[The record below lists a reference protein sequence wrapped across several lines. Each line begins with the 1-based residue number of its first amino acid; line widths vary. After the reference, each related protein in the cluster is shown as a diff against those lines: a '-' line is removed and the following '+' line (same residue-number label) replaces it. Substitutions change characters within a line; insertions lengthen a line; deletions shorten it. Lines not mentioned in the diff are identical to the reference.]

1 MTVGSEVTSTVSLV
15 QNPAFGALLL
25 WQFGRSY
32 QQEKPTDLP
41 VLNLHF
47 LVLPML
53 LHARTLEKIK
63 STNPSSGLAQ
73 VANKLAAE
81 REQLFSIHGRA
92 LVFRSLTLESVG
104 TGIASQL
111 LHLDYDTG
119 KMRSNEA
126 RAPRTP
132 ERLRYHVRGAEK
144 LGKWFA
150 RLGPD
155 HVYSLL
161 RVEP

>member
-1 MTVGSEVTSTVSLV
+1 MLDNEVTSTVSLV
-15 QNPAFGALLL
+15 QNPAFGAFLL

-32 QQEKPTDLP
+32 QEEKVTELP

-47 LVLPML
+47 LVLPLL
-53 LHARTLEKIK
+53 LHAKTLDKIS
-63 STNPSSGLAQ
+63 STKPGSGLAQ

-81 REQLFSIHGRA
+81 RDQLLSVHRRA
-92 LVFRSLTLESVG
+92 LIFRSLTMESIG

-111 LHLDYDTG
+111 LQLDYNTG
-119 KMRSNEA
+119 RMRSNEA

-132 ERLRYHVRGAEK
+132 ERLRYHLRGAEK
-144 LGKWFA
+144 LGTWFA
-150 RLGPD
+150 RLGTD